1 MTLQQLRYL
10 IEVTQSGSFN
20 AAAHQLYVSQ
30 STLSMAIKDLETEL
44 GIEIFR
50 RSNRGL
56 TLTADGTELLGYARQ
71 VVEQADLLSQRYTQ
85 KTSAK
90 RREHLAI
97 SSQHYA
103 FAVQAFINICN
114 ACDDDAYDFTM
125 RETRTSEIIRDV
137 QEFRSDIG
145 ILFLNDFNER
155 ALTRVLDDANLQF
168 TQLFEAAPH
177 VFVSAHHPL
186 AGRTSLR
193 LADLEDYPRYS
204 FEQGTTNSFH
214 FAEEPL
220 AALPHS
226 KNITYSDRGTLTNLL
241 IRGKGY
247 TLSTGVLSSEMEH
260 DIVAIPLE
268 TNETMRVGYITHGER
283 KPTAIVQRFIN
294 ELNAIISGSTLV
306 TKPRN
311 RACQG

>member
-10 IEVTQSGSFN
+10 IEVAQSGSFN
-20 AAAHQLYVSQ
+20 AAAHELYVSQ
-30 STLSMAIKDLETEL
+30 STLSMAIKDLEAEL
-44 GIEIFR
+44 GITVFR

-71 VVEQADLLSQRYTQ
+71 VVEQADLLSERYAHKDT
-85 KTSAK
+85 AA
-90 RREHLAI
+90 RRARLAI
-97 SSQHYA
+97 STQHYA
-103 FAVQAFINICN
+103 FAVQAFINIVN
-114 ACDDDAYDFTM
+114 ACDAAAYDFTL

-137 QEFRSDIG
+137 QEFRADIG
-145 ILFLNDFNER
+145 LLFLNDFNER
-155 ALTRVLDDANLQF
+155 ALTRVLDEADLHF
-168 TQLFEAAPH
+168 TQLFEATPH
-177 VFVSAHHPL
+177 VFVGVQHPL
-186 AGRTSLR
+186 AGRASLK
-193 LADLEDYPRYS
+193 LSDLDEYPRYS

-226 KNITYSDRGTLTNLL
+226 RNITYSDRGTLTNLL

-247 TLSTGVLSSEMEH
+247 TLSTGVLSGEMES

-268 TNETMRVGYITHGER
+268 TNETMRVGYIMHGER
-283 KPTAIVQRFIN
+283 KPTNLVLHYID

-306 TKPRN
+306 TRPRK
-311 RACQG
+311 RAE

>member
-10 IEVTQSGSFN
+10 IEVAQSGSFN
-20 AAAHQLYVSQ
+20 AAAHELYVSQ
-30 STLSMAIKDLETEL
+30 STLSMAIKDLEAEL
-44 GIEIFR
+44 GITVFR

-71 VVEQADLLSQRYTQ
+71 VVEQADLLSERYAHKDT
-85 KTSAK
+85 AA
-90 RREHLAI
+90 RRARLAI
-97 SSQHYA
+97 STQHYA
-103 FAVQAFINICN
+103 FAVQAFINIVN
-114 ACDDDAYDFTM
+114 ACDAAAYDFTL

-137 QEFRSDIG
+137 QEFRADIG
-145 ILFLNDFNER
+145 LLFLNDFNER
-155 ALTRVLDDANLQF
+155 ALTRVLDEADLHF
-168 TQLFEAAPH
+168 TQLFEATPH
-177 VFVSAHHPL
+177 VFVGAQHPL
-186 AGRTSLR
+186 AGRASLK
-193 LADLEDYPRYS
+193 LSELDEYPRYS

-226 KNITYSDRGTLTNLL
+226 RNITYSDRGTLTNLL

-247 TLSTGVLSSEMEH
+247 TLSTGVLSGEMES

-268 TNETMRVGYITHGER
+268 TNETMRVGYIMHGER
-283 KPTAIVQRFIN
+283 KPTNLVLRYID

-306 TKPRN
+306 TRPSK
-311 RACQG
+311 RAE

>member
-10 IEVTQSGSFN
+10 IEVAQSGSFN
-20 AAAHQLYVSQ
+20 AAAHELYVSQ
-30 STLSMAIKDLETEL
+30 STLSMAIKDLESEL
-44 GIEIFR
+44 GISVFR

-71 VVEQADLLSQRYTQ
+71 VVEQADLLAERYAHKADPQRRARL
-85 KTSAK
+85 S
-90 RREHLAI
+90 I
-97 SSQHYA
+97 STQHYA
-103 FAVQAFINICN
+103 FAVQAFINIVN
-114 ACDDDAYDFTM
+114 ACEACAYDFTL

-137 QEFRSDIG
+137 QEFRADVG
-145 ILFLNDFNER
+145 LLFLNDFNER
-155 ALTRVLDDANLQF
+155 ALGRVFDEADLHF
-168 TQLFEAAPH
+168 TQLFEAVPH
-177 VFVSAHHPL
+177 VFVSAQHPL
-186 AGRTSLR
+186 AQRPTLR
-193 LADLEDYPRYS
+193 LSDLDDYPRYS

-226 KNITYSDRGTLTNLL
+226 RNITYSDRGTLTNLL

-268 TNETMRVGYITHGER
+268 TSETMRVGYITHGQR
-283 KPTAIVQRFIN
+283 KPSELVLRYIA
-294 ELNAIISGSTLV
+294 ELNSIISGSTLV
-306 TKPRN
+306 TQPRK
-311 RACQG
+311 RAE

>member
-10 IEVTQSGSFN
+10 IEVAQSGSFN
-20 AAAHQLYVSQ
+20 AAAHELYVSQ
-30 STLSMAIKDLETEL
+30 STLSMAIKDLESEL
-44 GIEIFR
+44 GISVFR

-71 VVEQADLLSQRYTQ
+71 VVEQADLLSERYTH
-85 KTSAK
+85 KADPK
-90 RREHLAI
+90 RRARLSI
-97 SSQHYA
+97 STQHYA
-103 FAVQAFINICN
+103 FAVQAFINIVN
-114 ACDDDAYDFTM
+114 ACDASAYDFTL

-137 QEFRSDIG
+137 QEFRADIG
-145 ILFLNDFNER
+145 LLFLNDFNER
-155 ALTRVLDDANLQF
+155 ALGRVFDEGDLHF
-168 TQLFEAAPH
+168 TQLFEAVPH
-177 VFVSAHHPL
+177 VFVSAQHPL
-186 AGRTSLR
+186 AGRATLR
-193 LADLEDYPRYS
+193 LSDLEEYPRYS

-226 KNITYSDRGTLTNLL
+226 RNITYSDRGTLTNLL

-268 TNETMRVGYITHGER
+268 TSETMRVGYITHGQR
-283 KPTAIVQRFIN
+283 KPSDLVLRYVA
-294 ELNAIISGSTLV
+294 ELNDIISGSTLV
-306 TKPRN
+306 TQPRKH
-311 RACQG
+311 ASQA

>member
-10 IEVTQSGSFN
+10 IEVAQSGSFN

-30 STLSMAIKDLETEL
+30 STLSMAIKDLEAEL
-44 GIEIFR
+44 GVHVFR

-71 VVEQADLLSQRYTQ
+71 VVEQADLLAQRYTQ
-85 KTSAK
+85 KAACC
-90 RREHLAI
+90 RRARLAI
-97 SSQHYA
+97 STQHYA
-103 FAVQAFINICN
+103 FAVQAFINIVN
-114 ACDDDAYDFTM
+114 ACEEDAYDFTL

-145 ILFLNDFNER
+145 ILFLSDFNER
-155 ALTRVLDDANLQF
+155 ALMRVIDEAGLSF
-168 TQLFEAAPH
+168 TQLFEATPH
-177 VFVSAHHPL
+177 VFVSAQHPL
-186 AGRTSLR
+186 AARTSLKP
-193 LADLEDYPRYS
+193 ADLEDYPRYS

-260 DIVAIPLE
+260 EIVAIPLE
-268 TNETMRVGYITHGER
+268 TSETMRVGYVMHDER
-283 KPTAIVQRFIN
+283 KPTDLVLRYIQ
-294 ELNAIISGSTLV
+294 ELNTIISGSALV
-306 TKPRN
+306 TQPRR
-311 RACQG
+311 RAE